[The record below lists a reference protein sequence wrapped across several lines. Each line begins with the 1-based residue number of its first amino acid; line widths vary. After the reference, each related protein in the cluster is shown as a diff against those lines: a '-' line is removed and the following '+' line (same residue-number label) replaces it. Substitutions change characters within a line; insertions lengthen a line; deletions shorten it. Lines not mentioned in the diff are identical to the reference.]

1 MSKIGMASAAAALA
15 MVMGATPALA
25 EDGVRGKLA
34 GDFVVGLGAIGVL
47 PANDGGRVDTI
58 GGRPR
63 ASNSASPQLDFS
75 YFFTPNLALNLILAT
90 TQHDLVARGTA
101 LGDVQLGSVW
111 ALPPTL
117 TLQYHPLPAARF
129 SPYVGVGLNYTA
141 FYGYSHGGGSPV
153 VRGVA
158 VNNSVGAALN
168 AGLDVEI
175 SGPWGLNVD
184 VKKIFM
190 SPNAAVGT
198 TLGVK
203 LHARTEINPL
213 VVGMSVRYRFSL

>member
-15 MVMGATPALA
+15 MAMGATPALA

-34 GDFVVGLGAIGVL
+34 GDLAVGLGAVGVL

-101 LGDVQLGSVW
+101 LGDVQLGSIW

-117 TLQYHPLPAARF
+117 TVQYHPLPASRF
-129 SPYVGVGLNYTA
+129 SPYIGVGLNYTA
-141 FYGYSHGGGSPV
+141 FYGYGHGGANPA

-168 AGLDVEI
+168 AGLDIEI
-175 SGPWGLNVD
+175 SGPWGLNLD

>member
-1 MSKIGMASAAAALA
+1 MSKIVKVAGALALAATMAAAPA
-15 MVMGATPALA
+15 MAQETI
-25 EDGVRGKLA
+25 RGKRT
-34 GDFVVGLGAIGVL
+34 GDLVVGVGAIGVL
-47 PANDGGRVDTI
+47 PANNGGRVDII

-63 ASNSASPQLDFS
+63 ASNSASPQVDFS
-75 YFFTPNLALNLILAT
+75 YFFTPNFALNLIVAT
-90 TQHDLVARGTA
+90 TKHDLVARGTA

-117 TLQYHPLPAARF
+117 TLQYHPLPTSRF
-129 SPYVGVGLNYTA
+129 SPYVGVGLNYTL
-141 FYGYSHGGGSPV
+141 FYGYSHGGANAAV
-153 VRGVA
+153 TRAA
-158 VNNSVGAALN
+158 VNNSVGVALN
-168 AGLDVEI
+168 AGLDVEL

-213 VVGMSVRYRFSL
+213 VIGASLRYRFSL